1 MSTDLNARPWIR
13 AGEKTRCTRHSVDFV
28 LPNTCPG
35 CGADPGAPIEDE
47 IDAPLPKPPKGC
59 KSLVQLE
66 HWFTELAIAA
76 AKSAASL
83 ARIPRRKRDF
93 HDESG
98 MAKHRDVAIKAMRAA
113 GELALR
119 RDDKALVDAREKRI
133 RDRQR
138 GVSH

>member
-1 MSTDLNARPWIR
+1 MDPHRRDRRAARATAPR
-13 AGEKTRCTRHSVDFV
+13 SV
-28 LPNTCPG
+28 LPNTCPS
-35 CGADPGAPIEDE
+35 CSADPGAPIEDE

-59 KSLVQLE
+59 KSSVELE
-66 HWFTELAIAA
+66 RWFTELAIAA
-76 AKSAASL
+76 AKSATAL

-93 HDESG
+93 DETG